1 MHSRETKLC
10 GSTGRPLWLAASLYT
25 LVIMIMM
32 MIMIVMMI
40 LIMMM
45 SMIVMTIMIMMM
57 SMIEDCSNND
67 HDYHHIDDYSIGDD
81 HDCEAEG
88 GPCGLVM
95 IIIVL
100 VTMMIM
106 GMMGMVLRMMMG
118 MVGMVLRMM
127 MGTWLISHEGQV
139 GGRDPNTRWRASL
152 VDILV
157 GQLQVVGG

>member
-25 LVIMIMM
+25 LVIMIMV
-32 MIMIVMMI
+32 MIMIVMM
-40 LIMMM
+40 
-45 SMIVMTIMIMMM
+45 IMIMMM

-81 HDCEAEG
+81 HDCEAQG

-95 IIIVL
+95 MIIVL
-100 VTMMIM
+100 VTM
-106 GMMGMVLRMMMG
+106 MMMG